1 MIRIDWINVFRVQQ
15 GRIIVTQNI
24 DFSMVTFLKVPRL
37 KSSQLFVNYDFSQWV
52 AISFQVLILFNLKR
66 REITRQVSRK
76 KQEGRKSMNVAQ
88 DRAA

>member
-1 MIRIDWINVFRVQQ
+1 
-15 GRIIVTQNI
+15 
-24 DFSMVTFLKVPRL
+24 MVTFLKVPRL

-52 AISFQVLILFNLKR
+52 AISFQVLILFNLQR

>member
-24 DFSMVTFLKVPRL
+24 DFSMVTFLKVPLL

-52 AISFQVLILFNLKR
+52 AISFQVLILFNLQR